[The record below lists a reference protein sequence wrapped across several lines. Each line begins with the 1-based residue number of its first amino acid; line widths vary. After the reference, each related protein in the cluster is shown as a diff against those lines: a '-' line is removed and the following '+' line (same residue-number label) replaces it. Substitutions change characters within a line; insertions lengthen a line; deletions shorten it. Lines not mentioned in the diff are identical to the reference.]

1 MSSLSIND
9 LYETINEK
17 NMKRIKHFDDVLKK
31 IHNRIKYN
39 SRLEKTFCF
48 YQVPE
53 MILGVPLYNILDLRE
68 YISNSLK
75 KDGFKYMYID
85 PNWFFISWE
94 VKSNKKNSVIQKQ
107 KPKNPHNYKLIDEYK
122 PSGNLIYNQ
131 NDLLSMKDK
140 MGNIS

>member
-39 SRLEKTFCF
+39 ARLEKTFCF

-94 VKSNKKNSVIQKQ
+94 VKSNKKKSVIQKQ
-107 KPKNPHNYKLIDEYK
+107 KPKNQQNYKLIDEYK

-140 MGNIS
+140 MSNIS